1 MAARMSMVTNDGWK
15 DFMDALNSEERMK
28 DREKMIEELK
38 ARPVKE
44 PSDIGLEFEGIT
56 PPKETNG

>member
-1 MAARMSMVTNDGWK
+1 MSMVTSEGWK
-15 DFMDALNSEERMK
+15 DFMDALNSKERMK

-56 PPKETNG
+56 PPREA